1 MTDSMLYCFTY
12 QESGRGGNIMKA
24 GILRKI
30 RLMAASLYATLFI
43 TIQVLWQQLTNTYDR
58 KFGDKMLKWW
68 SSRLLGAV
76 DVKYSVNDP
85 YNTKIEPGK
94 RYIIMSNHSSHYDI
108 PIIIMTVPGSIRM
121 LTKKELFKVPVWGK
135 GMKAGEFIAIDR
147 HDFEQAKKDLK
158 AAREKMESGIVLWI
172 APEGTRSRTGQLGE
186 FKKGGIIMAIESGA
200 TILPVGIVGSGEI
213 LPPKTW
219 DFYLG
224 KEVKVNIGKPIE
236 ASQYSLE
243 NKEKLI
249 DAVRASIIELC
260 SKA

>member
-1 MTDSMLYCFTY
+1 LIYERTWK
-12 QESGRGGNIMKA
+12 EVKKMKA
-24 GILRKI
+24 GILGKI
-30 RLMAASLYATLFI
+30 RIMAVSLYATLFI

-58 KFGDKMLKWW
+58 KFGDGMLRWW
-68 SSRLLGAV
+68 SSKLLGAV

-85 YNTKIEPGK
+85 YNVKIEPGK
-94 RYIIMSNHSSHYDI
+94 RYIIMSNHASHYDI
-108 PIIIMTVPGSIRM
+108 PIIIMTMPGSIRM

-135 GMKAGEFIAIDR
+135 GMTAGEFIAIDR

-172 APEGTRSRTGQLGE
+172 APEGTRSRTGKMGE

-200 TILPVGIVGSGEI
+200 TILPVGIIGSGEI

-224 KEVKVNIGKPIE
+224 KQVKVNIGRPIE
-236 ASQYSLE
+236 ASEYSLE

-249 DAVRASIIELC
+249 DVVRASITELC
-260 SKA
+260 DMG